1 MSSTVFSEPDAA
13 GVARRA
19 AELVVECAQD
29 AVRRRGRFRIAL
41 SGGGTPGLLYR
52 QLLSPGYR
60 DRLPWPSIEVY
71 WGDERHLP
79 PGDAG
84 RNDTEVLPLLAELGV
99 PQQQIHPAPFVAGD
113 VAQAAVAYERALR
126 AQAAP
131 GQPLLDLALLGL
143 GTDGH
148 TASLFPGT
156 PALDETER
164 LVVANYAAYEDRF
177 PERLTLTF
185 PALNACETVLFLV
198 TGASKRTIVQRVL
211 GAPESPPLPA
221 QRVLPVSGRL
231 FWVLD
236 QEARPAAGNA

>member
-1 MSSTVFSEPDAA
+1 MAPTVFSQPDAA
-13 GVARRA
+13 GAARRA
-19 AELVVECAQD
+19 AELVVDCAQE

-52 QLLSPGYR
+52 QLISPGYQ
-60 DRLPWPSIEVY
+60 DRMPWPSIEVY

-84 RNDTEVLPLLAELGV
+84 RNDTEVLPMLSGVGV
-99 PQQQIHPAPFVAGD
+99 PSHQVHPAPYIAGD
-113 VAQAAVAYERALR
+113 VAAA
-126 AQAAP
+126 AARYQSQLLAPSRP
-131 GQPLLDLALLGL
+131 GEPLLDLALLGL
-143 GTDGH
+143 GADGH
-148 TASLFPGT
+148 TASLFPGAA
-156 PALDETER
+156 ALEEGER
-164 LVVANYAAYEDRF
+164 LVVPTFAVYEDRF
-177 PERLTLTF
+177 PERLTLTL

-198 TGASKRTIVQRVL
+198 TGAAKRAIVQRVL

-236 QEARPAAGNA
+236 QEARPAALPA